1 MSQNGNTLSHKE
13 IRELDDLQ
21 FVISVLKDK
30 YEKLNKK
37 DSMFGVR
44 LDDTIKKMEK
54 GELFAPGAAPTEK
67 TEEVEDVSSFVKRT
81 AGENDE
87 YLILMKKQ
95 GKNTRTQIEIKGD
108 YSNPQK
114 LVMLFYMI
122 FARNQDLD
130 MDEYWDTLRNEV
142 GDLL

>member
-54 GELFAPGAAPTEK
+54 GELFASGAAPAEK
-67 TEEVEDVSSFVKRT
+67 TEEVEDISSFVKRT